1 MQDQE
6 QLQQLLI
13 ELATIMGAA
22 ARKYWIPLRDMLSLI
37 NIRFEDILKPIVGST
52 AAATLA
58 CASFPRVMAEC
69 FMDGCPPGKWL

>member
-22 ARKYWIPLRDMLSLI
+22 ARKHWIPLRDMHSLI
-37 NIRFEDILKPIVGST
+37 EVQFKDIMHSLPGGT
-52 AAATLA
+52 TTLA
-58 CASFPRVMAEC
+58 PACPSFA
-69 FMDGCPPGKWL
+69 